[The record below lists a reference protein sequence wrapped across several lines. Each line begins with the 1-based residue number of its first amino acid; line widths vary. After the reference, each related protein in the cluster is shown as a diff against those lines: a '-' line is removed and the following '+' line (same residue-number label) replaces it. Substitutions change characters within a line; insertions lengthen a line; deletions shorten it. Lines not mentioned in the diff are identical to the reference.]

1 MQKLIDIKK
10 QLRDPLEI
18 GEKVLVLHEC
28 LRKKDAAWRLYKKA
42 TENKS
47 FFNRDRTFIIS
58 ERSKLNNNTYLYWLK
73 ENGWKIKKIDF

>member
-1 MQKLIDIKK
+1 M
-10 QLRDPLEI
+10 RDPLEI
-18 GEKVLVLHEC
+18 GEKVLVLAEC
-28 LRKKDAAWRLYKKA
+28 LRKKDTPGRLYKST

-73 ENGWKIKKIDF
+73 ENGLKKKIKEDF